1 MRIKK
6 KLLSILLC
14 FLLVFVPFVVKA
26 EELSLKGQVTSLK
39 NGQKA
44 PYAGI
49 LLDSVAASKMIV
61 DKKYLQ
67 IEIELDL
74 RKQFAK
80 QLADKRLAFDLLKV
94 EYDSLKK
101 IHVETIK
108 LRDQQIDT
116 LDKAL
121 KVEMGKSDNSQWWLA
136 GGVVIGILLSVAVFY
151 ASVEVVNKDE

>member
-14 FLLVFVPFVVKA
+14 FLLVFVPFAVKA

-61 DKKYLQ
+61 DKNICK
-67 IEIELDL
+67 
-74 RKQFAK
+74 
-80 QLADKRLAFDLLKV
+80 
-94 EYDSLKK
+94 
-101 IHVETIK
+101 
-108 LRDQQIDT
+108 
-116 LDKAL
+116 
-121 KVEMGKSDNSQWWLA
+121 
-136 GGVVIGILLSVAVFY
+136 
-151 ASVEVVNKDE
+151 

>member
-1 MRIKK
+1 M
-6 KLLSILLC
+6 
-14 FLLVFVPFVVKA
+14 
-26 EELSLKGQVTSLK
+26 
-39 NGQKA
+39 
-44 PYAGI
+44 
-49 LLDSVAASKMIV
+49 
-61 DKKYLQ
+61 Q

-136 GGVVIGILLSVAVFY
+136 GGVVVGILLSVAVFY
-151 ASVEVVNKDE
+151 ASVEVVNKNE

>member
-14 FLLVFVPFVVKA
+14 FLLVFVPFAVKA

-136 GGVVIGILLSVAVFY
+136 GGVVVGILLSVAVFY
-151 ASVEVVNKDE
+151 ASVEVVNKNE

>member
-14 FLLVFVPFVVKA
+14 FLLVFVPFAVKA

-67 IEIELDL
+67 
-74 RKQFAK
+74 
-80 QLADKRLAFDLLKV
+80 
-94 EYDSLKK
+94 K

-136 GGVVIGILLSVAVFY
+136 GGVVVGILLSVAVFY
-151 ASVEVVNKDE
+151 ASVEVVNKNE